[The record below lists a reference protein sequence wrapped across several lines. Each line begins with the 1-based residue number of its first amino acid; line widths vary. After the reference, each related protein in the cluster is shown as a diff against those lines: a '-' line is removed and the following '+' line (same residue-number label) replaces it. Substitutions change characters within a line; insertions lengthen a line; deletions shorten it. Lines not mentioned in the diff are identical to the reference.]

1 MRGPKL
7 TALLSSF
14 SLLLILS
21 SCDRDTQNDTND
33 IVRAK
38 GVIING
44 AQSVPANT
52 SAGTGTLD
60 LVYSKATKTLTYT
73 FNWSGLSGPA
83 IAGNIHGLASRGTVA
98 LPPPLGTYASGV
110 AQVLWSTSAPKG
122 AAGSYSGT
130 LLVDGVVIKEDDLLA
145 GKYYVNIV
153 TQARP
158 TGEIRGQI
166 EF

>member
-14 SLLLILS
+14 FLLLILS
-21 SCDRDTQNDTND
+21 SCDRDTNADTND
-33 IVRAK
+33 ILRSK
-38 GVIING
+38 GLIINA
-44 AQSVPANT
+44 AQSVPANP
-52 SAGTGTLD
+52 SNGTGTLD
-60 LVYSKATKTLTYT
+60 VVYSKATKTLTYT
-73 FNWSGLSGPA
+73 INWSGLSGPA
-83 IAGNIHGLASRGTVA
+83 VAANIHGLASRGTVA
-98 LPPPLGTYASGV
+98 LPPPLGTYTNGV

-130 LLVDGVVIKEDDLLA
+130 LLVDGVVIKEDDLIA
-145 GKYYVNIV
+145 GKYYVNIF

>member
-7 TALLSSF
+7 TASF
-14 SLLLILS
+14 FTAFLVLLLT
-21 SCDRDTQNDTND
+21 SCDRDTQSDTND
-33 IVRAK
+33 VVRAK
-38 GVIING
+38 GLSISG
-44 AQSVPANT
+44 AQSVPTNT

-83 IAGNIHGLASRGTVA
+83 IAANIHGLASRGTVA
-98 LPPPLGTYASGV
+98 LPPPLGQYASGV
-110 AQVLWSTSAPKG
+110 AQVLWSTTAPRA
-122 AAGSYSGT
+122 AAGTYSGT
-130 LLVDGVVIKEDDLLA
+130 LLADGVVIKEEDILA